1 MVVMVSKIPKSAVK
15 PLMEH
20 CERLSGETGRSA
32 ADIFREYLELMKK
45 YADFFFSGPWPE
57 KLDKQADLSDED
69 VKFIEGGGSHEER
82 CERFTLVCL
91 RRNMSVEGFD
101 SEGFLEDFKFY
112 GGMECWDCPVWEV
125 TELRKEVELYE
136 KRRRETEDAV
146 KGENPSWVVER
157 MYEDLNLP
165 DVVREDRMR
174 LVKLRFFEED
184 GGARGKSCEVKNKYK
199 CPYGEE
205 SEQLIED
212 GRLVRALWRLIEWY
226 DDHWNPSHT
235 FRPAESEM
243 KWYHYDES
251 SIIDVT
257 SYEGILKAID
267 DGRIEKIKEEYERC
281 MRETGAH
288 GG

>member
-1 MVVMVSKIPKSAVK
+1 MREGIPKSAVK
-15 PLMEH
+15 LLVEH
-20 CERLSGETGRSA
+20 CRKLSVETGRPA
-32 ADIFREYLELMKK
+32 AEILREYLELMKK
-45 YADFFFSGPWPE
+45 YAGFFFSRPWPE
-57 KLDKQADLSDED
+57 KLDKQGALSDED
-69 VKFIEGGGSHEER
+69 GKFIEGGGSHEER

-112 GGMECWDCPVWEV
+112 GGMECWNCPVPEAMR
-125 TELRKEVELYE
+125 LRKDVERVE
-136 KRRRETEDAV
+136 QFRREIEE
-146 KGENPSWVVER
+146 KMKQKEPSWVTR
-157 MYEDLNLP
+157 QMYEHLKRP

-205 SEQLIED
+205 SEQLTED

-243 KWYHYDES
+243 KWYHYDEPS
-251 SIIDVT
+251 VIDVT
-257 SYEGILKAID
+257 SYEDILKAID
-267 DGRIEKIKEEYERC
+267 DGRIEKIKEEYERY
-281 MRETGAH
+281 MRETGIH

>member
-45 YADFFFSGPWPE
+45 YADFFFSEPWPE
-57 KLDKQADLSDED
+57 KLDKQGALNDEY

-101 SEGFLEDFKFY
+101 SEGFREDFKFY
-112 GGMECWDCPVWEV
+112 GGIKCWCCSINKAAGLREQAGLIEKHRREMEQVKWEESSEV
-125 TELRKEVELYE
+125 VKQHKMLLVGLRLYE
-136 KRRRETEDAV
+136 E
-146 KGENPSWVVER
+146 
-157 MYEDLNLP
+157 L
-165 DVVREDRMR
+165 
-174 LVKLRFFEED
+174 
-184 GGARGKSCEVKNKYK
+184 GGAGGRSCRVKIKYA

-205 SEQLIED
+205 SEQLIEK
-212 GRLVRALWRLIEWY
+212 GRSVETLWKHIEWY
-226 DDHWNPSHT
+226 DCHWNASYTYRPSDQ
-235 FRPAESEM
+235 EM
-243 KWYHYDES
+243 KWYHYGEP

-257 SYEGILKAID
+257 SYDDVLKARE
-267 DGRIEKIKEEYERC
+267 DGRLERIIQEHERY
-281 MRETGAH
+281 MKETGREIWAL
-288 GG
+288 